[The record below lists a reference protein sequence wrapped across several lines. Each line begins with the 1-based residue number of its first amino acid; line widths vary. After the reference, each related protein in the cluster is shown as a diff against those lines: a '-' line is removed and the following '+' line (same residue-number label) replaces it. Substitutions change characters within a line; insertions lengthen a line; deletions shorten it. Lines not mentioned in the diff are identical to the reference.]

1 MFNLDPKQQ
10 HNGVEP
16 DDENVSGSPK
26 IEQRTDFT
34 GLDNSKQQNQIG
46 NSDEDSGRAAPT
58 DQSLSKKNDLKKMLV
73 LVGGLL
79 ATIFIVAGA
88 FSLIKEK
95 PKKQRQEVEQ
105 QTAEISN
112 TNPHSFSET
121 ELPPPPVI
129 EEEKPD
135 DSSQGDTQ
143 NTSGNGQQTVVVQ
156 QQQPPEEPKPDP
168 ILERRLGGNVL
179 VNDGGAVSSEQNNGT
194 AQASYGGGVPKGFGN
209 ESNAN
214 ERELNF
220 TGTTFSAR
228 VAEKRGD
235 RTLLLTRG
243 TTIPCVLVTK
253 IVTDHAGLTKCQAT
267 KDVWSANGKTV
278 LIERGSVF
286 LGEQTAAMLQGQA
299 RVAVRWTQME
309 TPKGILVDID
319 SPSVGKL
326 GAAGNAAWVNHHFWK
341 RFGGSIMISL
351 IGDFSNGLSKRIS
364 RKSGSNDF
372 TLEET
377 GSSMDEIAAEAIRN
391 SINIPPTGTINQGA
405 LLNIM
410 VARDID
416 FSKVYER
423 IDVSDL
429 QGALPTATATIQKP
443 TLPTNMSVITE

>member
-1 MFNLDPKQQ
+1 MGIKDLFSKGKKKTDDPNDFSQPQ
-10 HNGVEP
+10 TRAEQVGN
-16 DDENVSGSPK
+16 NK
-26 IEQRTDFT
+26 IEPVIPKE
-34 GLDNSKQQNQIG
+34 NSK
-46 NSDEDSGRAAPT
+46 
-58 DQSLSKKNDLKKMLV
+58 SKKNTKNIRGVMILGLV
-73 LVGGLL
+73 LLGILV
-79 ATIFIVAGA
+79 F
-88 FSLIKEK
+88 FSGMAMMFGNK
-95 PKKQRQEVEQ
+95 PKTEELETPEVVQTDMEQNGSNSWNIQDEQAKIAEEEAKRRAEEERLRLLKEQ
-105 QTAEISN
+105 QDRENGVVTM
-112 TNPHSFSET
+112 
-121 ELPPPPVI
+121 
-129 EEEKPD
+129 PD
-135 DSSQGDTQ
+135 GTQ
-143 NTSGNGQQTVVVQ
+143 QPVVVQ
-156 QQQPPEEPKPDP
+156 QQQAPEEPKPDP
-168 ILERRLGGNVL
+168 ILEMRLGGGVL
-179 VNDGGAVSSEQNNGT
+179 VNDGGNVGQPEKGNT
-194 AQASYGGGVPKGFGN
+194 AQASYGGGVPSSFGE

-214 ERELNF
+214 ERQLNF

-309 TPKGILVDID
+309 TPKGVLVDID

-377 GSSMDEIAAEAIRN
+377 GDSMDEIAAEAIRN

-429 QGALPTATATIQKP
+429 QGALPTATATVQKP
-443 TLPTNMSVITE
+443 MLPTNMSVITE

>member
-1 MFNLDPKQQ
+1 MGIFNKQKKPDGVDMTNPETMAQQVDDNTVEPNLVETNRSKKDGEKVKKFFLFGGVCLALLMIVGSMIAMSGSSKEEIEELEQPNIVTDIEGKGSDSFNLD
-10 HNGVEP
+10 
-16 DDENVSGSPK
+16 
-26 IEQRTDFT
+26 
-34 GLDNSKQQNQIG
+34 
-46 NSDEDSGRAAPT
+46 SDKDAIAA
-58 DQSLSKKNDLKKMLV
+58 
-73 LVGGLL
+73 
-79 ATIFIVAGA
+79 
-88 FSLIKEK
+88 
-95 PKKQRQEVEQ
+95 
-105 QTAEISN
+105 
-112 TNPHSFSET
+112 
-121 ELPPPPVI
+121 
-129 EEEKPD
+129 EEEKRRLAELARQKQQAEED
-135 DSSQGDTQ
+135 AQNGVVTNADGTKTQ
-143 NTSGNGQQTVVVQ
+143 VVVQ
-156 QQQPPEEPKPDP
+156 QDEEPKPDP
-168 ILERRLGGNVL
+168 ILEMRLGGGVL
-179 VNDGGAVSSEQNNGT
+179 VNDGGNAGQPEQGNT
-194 AQASYGGGVPKGFGN
+194 AQASYGGGVPKGFGE
-209 ESNAN
+209 ESAAN
-214 ERELNF
+214 ERQLNF

-267 KDVWSANGKTV
+267 KNVWSADGKTI

-309 TPKGILVDID
+309 TPKGVLVDID

-326 GAAGNAAWVNHHFWK
+326 GAAGNEAWVNHHFWK

-377 GSSMDEIAAEAIRN
+377 GDSMDEIAADAIKN

-423 IDVSDL
+423 IDISDL
-429 QGALPTATATIQKP
+429 QGALPTATTTIQKP
-443 TLPTNMSVITE
+443 TPTNTSVIVK

>member
-1 MFNLDPKQQ
+1 MGIKDLFPKGK
-10 HNGVEP
+10 NKT
-16 DDENVSGSPK
+16 DDANDFTQPQTRAEQVGNNK
-26 IEQRTDFT
+26 IEPAIPKE
-34 GLDNSKQQNQIG
+34 NSK
-46 NSDEDSGRAAPT
+46 
-58 DQSLSKKNDLKKMLV
+58 SKKNTKNIRGVMILGIVLLGILV
-73 LVGGLL
+73 LFSGMAMLFGGKSKTEDLEVPEVVQTDMEQNGSNSWNIQDEQAKIADEEAKRRAEEERLRLL
-79 ATIFIVAGA
+79 
-88 FSLIKEK
+88 K
-95 PKKQRQEVEQ
+95 EQ
-105 QTAEISN
+105 QDRENGVVTM
-112 TNPHSFSET
+112 
-121 ELPPPPVI
+121 
-129 EEEKPD
+129 PD
-135 DSSQGDTQ
+135 GTQ
-143 NTSGNGQQTVVVQ
+143 QPVVV
-156 QQQPPEEPKPDP
+156 QQPPEEPKPDP

-194 AQASYGGGVPKGFGN
+194 AQASYGGVPKGFGN

-228 VAEKRGD
+228 VASKRGD

-286 LGEQTAAMLQGQA
+286 LGEQTAAMIQGQA

-309 TPKGILVDID
+309 TPKGVLVDID

-364 RKSGSNDF
+364 RKSGSTDF

-377 GSSMDEIAAEAIRN
+377 GDSMDEIAAEAIKN

-416 FSKVYER
+416 FSSVYER
-423 IDVSDL
+423 IDISDL
-429 QGALPTATATIQKP
+429 QGALPTATATIKKP
-443 TLPTNMSVITE
+443 TPTNMSVITE

>member
-1 MFNLDPKQQ
+1 MGIKDLFSKGKKKTDDPNDFSQPQ
-10 HNGVEP
+10 TRAEQVGN
-16 DDENVSGSPK
+16 NK
-26 IEQRTDFT
+26 IEPIIPKE
-34 GLDNSKQQNQIG
+34 NSK
-46 NSDEDSGRAAPT
+46 
-58 DQSLSKKNDLKKMLV
+58 SKKNTKNIRGVMILGLV
-73 LVGGLL
+73 LLGILV
-79 ATIFIVAGA
+79 F
-88 FSLIKEK
+88 FSGMAMMFGNK
-95 PKKQRQEVEQ
+95 PKTEDLETPEVVQTDMEQNGSNNWNIQDEQAKIAEEEAKRRAEEEAKRRVEEEAKRRAEEERLRLLKEQ
-105 QTAEISN
+105 QDRE
-112 TNPHSFSET
+112 
-121 ELPPPPVI
+121 
-129 EEEKPD
+129 
-135 DSSQGDTQ
+135 
-143 NTSGNGQQTVVVQ
+143 NGVQ
-156 QQQPPEEPKPDP
+156 PSEEPKPDP
-168 ILERRLGGNVL
+168 ILEMRLGGGVL
-179 VNDGGAVSSEQNNGT
+179 VNDGGNVGQPEQGNT

-429 QGALPTATATIQKP
+429 QGALPTATATVQNP
-443 TLPTNMSVITE
+443 TPTNMSVITE

>member
-1 MFNLDPKQQ
+1 MSVNPNDNVTQ
-10 HNGVEP
+10 E
-16 DDENVSGSPK
+16 ENSFLPVD
-26 IEQRTDFT
+26 EQRTDYT
-34 GLDNSKQQNQIG
+34 DMDGSKRQNQIG
-46 NSDEDSGRAAPT
+46 DGDENGGRGVPQ
-58 DQSLSKKNDLKKMLV
+58 DQSFSKKNSLKLIGGGIAGLV
-73 LVGGLL
+73 AV
-79 ATIFIVAGA
+79 IFIVGGIAGW
-88 FSLIKEK
+88 LNREK
-95 PKKQRQEVEQ
+95 ATPQ
-105 QTAEISN
+105 QTNAEEIQAEI
-112 TNPHSFSET
+112 TNSKPHEFT
-121 ELPPPPVI
+121 VDELPPPPVI

-135 DSSQGDTQ
+135 NSSQDDTQ
-143 NTSGNGQQTVVVQ
+143 NTGENGQQMVVVQ

-168 ILERRLGGNVL
+168 ILEMRLGGGVL
-179 VNDGGAVSSEQNNGT
+179 VNDGGNVGQPEQGNT
-194 AQASYGGGVPKGFGN
+194 AQASYGGVPKGFGN

-228 VAEKRGD
+228 VASKRGD

-377 GSSMDEIAAEAIRN
+377 GSSMDEIAAEAIKN

-416 FSKVYER
+416 FSSVYER

-429 QGALPTATATIQKP
+429 QGALPTATATVQNP
-443 TLPTNMSVITE
+443 TPTNMSVITE